1 MNKGGK
7 DPRSVG
13 IDVSA
18 AAKAHRTGVGR
29 YIVELVGALAQL
41 DTTCRF
47 DLLYRPSRWK
57 QRRYFMPPPDRR
69 FRTRPL
75 LESFPFDRIGGTD
88 VAHGTDGRL
97 PRRRRGRLVATLHDM
112 FSADSESFAGA
123 DFRAKKISRY
133 EDVARRADLV
143 IAVSEYCRSRIVAQT
158 NVDPSRI
165 RVIPHGVDARF
176 GREDPRQ
183 AAEVMARY
191 GLGKVP
197 YFLYVGQLS
206 QRKNLGRMLEAFS
219 RMRDDVVLVLAGPAS
234 VGYEEIQTAHQRLGL
249 GSRARFLGPVPD
261 ADLPALY
268 QGAAVHLLVSLDEGF
283 GLPVLEAFVAGTPVI
298 ASNRGALP
306 EVAGDAARLVDPMDV
321 NGITDAMELL
331 LDDNELAESLR
342 ERGRVRAE
350 SFTWREAAE
359 RTMDIYREVARG

>member
-29 YIVELVGALAQL
+29 YIVELVTALAQL

-57 QRRYFMPPPDRR
+57 QRRNFVPPPDRR

-75 LESFPFDRIGGTD
+75 LESFPFNRLGGPEVT
-88 VAHGTDGRL
+88 HGTDGRL
-97 PRRRRGRLVATLHDM
+97 PRRRRARLVATVHDM
-112 FSADSESFAGA
+112 FSADSESFADA
-123 DFRAKKISRY
+123 EFRAKKLARY

-158 NVDPSRI
+158 NIDPARI

-176 GREDPRQ
+176 GLENPRQ
-183 AAEVMARY
+183 AAEVMDRY

-197 YFLYVGQLS
+197 YLLYVGQLS
-206 QRKNLGRMLEAFS
+206 QRKNLGRLLEAFS
-219 RMRDDVVLVLAGPAS
+219 RMREDAVLVLAGPAS
-234 VGYEEIQTAHQRLGL
+234 VGYDEIETTHQRLGL
-249 GSRARFLGPVPD
+249 GARARFLGPVPD

-268 QGAAVHLLVSLDEGF
+268 QGAAVHMLVSLDEGF

-306 EVAGDAARLVDPMDV
+306 EVAGDAAHLVDPLDV
-321 NGITDAMELL
+321 NQITSAMEVLL
-331 LDDNELAESLR
+331 EDTGLADTLR
-342 ERGRVRAE
+342 ERGRMRAQ

-359 RTMDIYREVARG
+359 RTMDIYREAARG